1 MTLWQKLKR
10 KQNSFFM
17 PAEFRFEAIGTS
29 WKIDILNEVSST
41 EASFLKK
48 TILDRIELFDTNYS
62 RFRADSL
69 VTRMSKNAGTYTL
82 PSDAKP
88 LFDIYKKLYDL
99 TGGMVT
105 PLIGSLMNETGY
117 DADYSLMPKE
127 LHRPPSWEEVMVYD
141 FPSLTLTK
149 PAFLDFGAIGKGYLI
164 DIVGEIL
171 TCHHIKSFTVD
182 AGSDILYK
190 NNTKKSLRV
199 GLENPQ
205 DFTQVVGVAEIYD
218 QSICGSSGSRRK
230 WAGFHHI
237 MHPFALRSVEDVVA
251 TWAIAPTALLADAF
265 ASALFFMPGEFLRT
279 HFDFEYVTLY
289 HDFSTDKSPNF
300 PGEIFKK

>member
-1 MTLWQKLKR
+1 
-10 KQNSFFM
+10 M
-17 PAEFRFEAIGTS
+17 PAEFRFDAIGTS
-29 WKIDILNEVSST
+29 WKIDILNEVSSQ

-48 TILDRIELFDTNYS
+48 TIQDRIDLFDKNYS

-69 VTRMSKNAGTYTL
+69 VTKMSQKAGIYTL
-82 PSDAKP
+82 PDDAQP

-117 DADYSLMPKE
+117 DAQYSLQKKE
-127 LHRPPSWEEVMVYD
+127 LHQPPVWEDMLIYD
-141 FPSLTLTK
+141 FPYLTLHR

-164 DIVGEIL
+164 DIVGDIL
-171 TCHHIKSFTVD
+171 LQHQRDSFIVD

-190 NNTKKSLRV
+190 NSDKKPIRI

-205 DFTQVVGVAEIYD
+205 DFTQVVAVAEISN

-230 WAGFHHI
+230 WGDFHHI
-237 MHPFALRSVEDVVA
+237 MHPFALRSVEDVIA
-251 TWAIAPTALLADAF
+251 SWAIAPSALLSDAL
-265 ASALFFMPGEFLRT
+265 ASALFFMPGEFLRK
-279 HFDFEYVTLY
+279 HFDFDYVTLY
-289 HDFSTDKSPNF
+289 KDFSIDKSSNF
-300 PGEIFKK
+300 QGEIFIK